1 MKTIYTVYQ
10 LNEKRNKLGNP
21 YIGMTYNTLQR
32 SKQWKSKLKLDY
44 IPELITLHTETDGQ
58 RCFNWEQNK
67 KVELGWPREKSY
79 RSQKVMRK
87 NLSLLNKNKEHQIN
101 AAKIAGKKAVDSGQL
116 AAMRTK
122 ESIHKG
128 AKTTASIERICPH
141 CNKTTKS
148 NTYFMN
154 HGDRCKLKPQL
165 HLESRPI

>member
-10 LNEKRNKLGNP
+10 LNEKVNKLGNP

-67 KVELGWPREKSY
+67 RVELGWPREKSY
-79 RSQKVMRK
+79 RSQKIMRNK
-87 NLSLLNKNKEHQIN
+87 LSLLNQNKQHQSN
-101 AAKIAGKKAVDSGQL
+101 AAKFAGKIQGPKNVESGHLDKIRQL
-116 AAMRTK
+116 GIDRSTSTERT
-122 ESIHKG
+122 
-128 AKTTASIERICPH
+128 CPH
-141 CNKTTKS
+141 CSKTIKGR
-148 NTYFMN
+148 NYFKW
-154 HGDRCKLKPQL
+154 HGDKCKLKPQL